1 MRLVDRSELKD
12 GNTKKVGER
21 KVEHLRNDCG
31 VCNLF
36 PQTAPEAAQVAAFD
50 TLR

>member
-1 MRLVDRSELKD
+1 MRLAERSELRD
-12 GNTKKVGER
+12 GNTKKAGER

-31 VCNLF
+31 VCDLF
-36 PQTAPEAAQVAAFD
+36 PQTVPGAAQVAAFD